1 MATLGGW
8 DWDPREGRW
17 EQVEEEGEQSG
28 HKGEAGLGAAGV
40 AIPGFWLVGW
50 FASRGR
56 ARVGKGIRGE
66 RQRRRVGRGPCVRG
80 KWCGVPEGTCAL
92 AWPWVPRLL
101 REESLKACR
110 AGLVGWWA

>member
-1 MATLGGW
+1 MVGTGIPEKAGGSRWRRKESKVGTKGKPDLG
-8 DWDPREGRW
+8 R
-17 EQVEEEGEQSG
+17 
-28 HKGEAGLGAAGV
+28 AGV
-40 AIPGFWLVGW
+40 AKSSPASGWLVGW
-50 FASRGR
+50 FASRGQ